1 MLPLASA
8 LGVSRGQSQSLKFR
22 FAELFVM
29 FVRVFTVM
37 SFTVMSF
44 TVMSFTVMSLTTLM
58 STIQPAVAEESAL
71 APNWHVGVAKVDITP
86 DEPVRLSGY
95 ASRTTPAVGIED
107 RLAAR
112 ALILT
117 PFTKDSQAGG
127 TNPKP
132 NPKEALVIVSI
143 DAIGITSV
151 MTEKIL
157 QKVLPKLDIPRSRIV
172 FCTTHSHTAPHLEGL
187 IPNLFGVPFPEAEQR
202 AMLRTTQMMI
212 DRISDVILK
221 AFESQRPGN
230 VEYGL
235 GRAEFAIN
243 RRVLKGSEWVGI
255 GTVDDGPVDRN
266 VRVLKVTDAQ
276 GKLVAVSYQYAC
288 HSTSISPD
296 ANRISAD
303 WGGISAGILESNN
316 PDCIALPII
325 GCGADANPNPRGTIE
340 LSRQH
345 GSEMAQSVQAVLGG
359 SLKPLPAP
367 TSAAFTL
374 VALASANRPTPEKL
388 KEMQNS
394 GSAHERNFANTW
406 LELLSRKDRIPE
418 TYPAPVHLWTFG
430 KDLGWVFM
438 GGEVVVD
445 YQIRL
450 EKELSQFDNVWV
462 AGYVDDVFAYVAS
475 ERVSRE
481 GGYEVDGSML
491 YYGQPGRWDWGT
503 EDQIVDRVLQMTKQK
518 ILADQPRSPEDS
530 LASIE
535 VPEGWVI
542 ELVASE
548 PLVTDPVGISFGTDG
563 KVWVVEMSDYP
574 LGGKSG
580 CVKTLRD
587 TDGDGKMDQSTVF
600 LDGLDYPAGLYAWRD
615 GVVVACA
622 PNIFFARDTDGDGKC
637 DERVDLVTGFPEGN
651 PQHRVHGFTYGMDHR
666 LHFGPGGGAEEVTVS
681 GHGLLRKQPE
691 KSLRIR
697 GWDLSLDPDQ
707 ADLRLETG
715 VTQYIRT
722 TDEFGNWFGN
732 ENSLPMFHYLFP
744 QRWMSQSG
752 HFPSKRYNL
761 MTDPPSIPP
770 VYPLSQQA
778 DRFNDLYAI
787 NRFTSACSTIINRGA
802 GQGEGM
808 RGYALVCEPV
818 HNLVTRYK
826 VSPVGASWEA
836 RRIAEDA
843 KSEFIRSSD
852 PWFRPVR
859 IENAP
864 DGTLWVVDMYRY
876 VIEHPEWIPEEWQRR
891 INLRAGEDRGRI
903 YRIHRK
909 DFQPLPHENFRDFSN
924 EQLKREITGP
934 NSARADLAQQVFL
947 DRFNAGKV
955 GREEIAGLQRD
966 WIGATEVRDQVRLT
980 YVLMHIG
987 QIPKDTLI
995 NDVARLA
1002 PATLKVLLDQWHQM
1016 SESSEA
1022 SDIESL
1028 RDSFLTGISPKVLEE
1043 HLDVALSYAVLAS
1056 QAGERFA
1063 KQIAESMVAGA
1074 KSGAMIEGVAFLSP
1088 TSIDAVLRS
1097 TLDSKED
1104 ATNVRRMIEKLVG
1117 RCSPELKSQ
1126 LLQTISTSAPAND
1139 NQHASNRPAWHFLL
1153 ARQFSSADS
1162 SGLDNE
1168 AIERLLTAARETWDQ
1183 YLKSSEG
1190 SNTATL
1196 QAAMELLLSRMG
1208 GAWSEDHERLLAAL
1222 TDGEASDLDSVALR
1236 GLWRTSRD
1244 SWEKI
1249 LDSWKKLSGQSRTVT
1264 LSLASTHA
1272 VSFEQLLRRIQ
1283 SNEIP
1288 IDDVD
1293 VASLQLLRGFGGF
1306 SELKKEVLGD
1316 PPGADRPEIVRGY
1329 LSRWPARVDP
1339 SVGQAAYTKHC
1350 AVCHDPR
1357 KSFDGIQDEQN
1368 HGEGAQEALAPNL
1381 RGLSHWTNA
1390 AWMTAILDPNR
1401 SVEEKYWVFQA
1412 KTVDGESITG
1422 LKLQEDDQT
1431 IEWVDSTGKI
1441 SRVRKEDLAETRV
1454 SQRSLMPEGFE
1465 ATLTPEEVAAIVSF
1479 LRSSSQD
1486 RK

>member
-1 MLPLASA
+1 MLRLASA
-8 LGVSRGQSQSLKFR
+8 LGVSRGQSRSPKFR
-22 FAELFVM
+22 FAVL
-29 FVRVFTVM
+29 
-37 SFTVMSF
+37 
-44 TVMSFTVMSLTTLM
+44 SLMLVNLYAVAGLM
-58 STIQPAVAEESAL
+58 ALSSAKKATAAEESAI
-71 APNWHVGVAKVDITP
+71 APSWNVGVAKVDITP

-95 ASRTTPAVGIED
+95 ASRTIPAVGIED

-112 ALILT
+112 ALVLT
-117 PFTKDSQAGG
+117 PAIADSQ
-127 TNPKP
+127 TVSPNPKP
-132 NPKEALVIVSI
+132 NSKEALVIVSI

-157 QKVLPKLDIPRSRIV
+157 EKVLPTLGIPRSRIV

-187 IPNLFGVPFPEAEQR
+187 IPNLFGVPFPEAEHQ

-221 AFESQRPGN
+221 AFENQRPGN

-266 VRVLKVTDAQ
+266 VRVLKVTDPQ
-276 GKLVAVSYQYAC
+276 GKLLAVSYQYAC

-303 WGGISAGILESNN
+303 WGGIAAGILEANH
-316 PDCIALPII
+316 PDCVALPII

-340 LSRQH
+340 LSRKH
-345 GSEMAQSVQAVLGG
+345 GAEMAASVESVLTG
-359 SLKPLPAP
+359 SLKPLPP
-367 TSAAFTL
+367 PSNAAFTL

-587 TDGDGKMDQSTVF
+587 TDGDGKMDQATVF
-600 LDGLDYPAGLYAWRD
+600 LDGLEYPAGLYAWRD

-622 PNIFFARDTDGDGKC
+622 PTVFFARDTDGDGKC
-637 DERVDLVTGFPEGN
+637 DERVELVQGFPEGN

-681 GHGLLRKQPE
+681 GRGLLRKNPE
-691 KSLRIR
+691 QTMRIL

-732 ENSLPMFHYLFP
+732 ENSLPMFHYLYP

-818 HNLVTRYK
+818 HNLVTRYEITPAG
-826 VSPVGASWEA
+826 VSWAA
-836 RRIAEDA
+836 RRIGEDA

-903 YRIHRK
+903 YRVRRK
-909 DFQPLPHENFRDFSN
+909 DFSPMPYEDFRQFSN
-924 EQLKREITGP
+924 GELLREIAGP
-934 NSARADLAQQVFL
+934 NSARADLAQQIYI
-947 DRFNAGKV
+947 DRYNAGTV
-955 GREEIAGLQRD
+955 SVEELTGVQKE
-966 WIGATEVRDQVRLT
+966 WIDASAVRTQVRLT
-980 YVLMHIG
+980 YLLMHIG
-987 QIPKDTLI
+987 KIPQESLR
-995 NDVARLA
+995 NDVARLM
-1002 PATLKVLLDQWHQM
+1002 PATLKVLLDQWHQL
-1016 SESSEA
+1016 SESTED
-1022 SDIESL
+1022 SDLTNL
-1028 RDSFLTGISPKVLEE
+1028 RDSFLAGISPKVLKE
-1043 HLDVALSYAVLAS
+1043 HPDVALSYAVLAS
-1056 QAGERFA
+1056 QAGDRFGR
-1063 KQIAESMVAGA
+1063 QIAESMAAGA
-1074 KSGAMIEGVAFLSP
+1074 KSGAMIEGIAFLSP
-1088 TSIDAVLRS
+1088 NSIDAVLRS
-1097 TLDSKED
+1097 TLESKED
-1104 ATNVRRMIEKLVG
+1104 AINVKRMIEKLVG

-1126 LLQTISTSAPAND
+1126 LLQTITAQAPAND
-1139 NQHASNRPAWHFLL
+1139 NQRASRRPAWHFML

-1168 AIERLLTAARETWDQ
+1168 AIERLLTAARESWDE
-1183 YLKSSEG
+1183 YLKSSDG
-1190 SNTATL
+1190 SNTGTL

-1208 GAWSEDHERLLAAL
+1208 DTWTEDHERFLAAL
-1222 TDGEASDLDSVALR
+1222 TTGEASEIDSVVLR

-1249 LDSWKKLSGQSRTVT
+1249 LDAWKKLSGESRTVT
-1264 LSLASTHA
+1264 LLLASKHG

-1283 SNEIP
+1283 SNEIS

-1293 VASLQLLRGFGGF
+1293 VANLQLLRGMHVVGLD
-1306 SELKKEVLGD
+1306 ELKKEVLGD
-1316 PPGADRPEIVRGY
+1316 PPGSDRPEIVRGY
-1329 LSRWPARVDP
+1329 LSRWPARIDP
-1339 SVGQAAYTKHC
+1339 SVGQAAYRKHC

-1357 KSFDGIQDEQN
+1357 KPMDGNQDEQN
-1368 HGEGAQEALAPNL
+1368 HGEQTQEALAPNL

-1401 SVEEKYWVFQA
+1401 SVEEKYWVFHA
-1412 KTVDGESITG
+1412 KTDDGESITG

-1441 SRVRKEDLAETRV
+1441 SRVRKQDLAETRV

-1465 ATLTPEEVAAIVSF
+1465 TTLTPEEIAAIVSF

-1486 RK
+1486 RN